1 MPNDALAAGNLAF
14 NPLYKE
20 VKLRLTRGLAAGEWK
35 PGEAIPSEARLA
47 ERFNVS
53 IGTIRKAIDELVAE
67 RILVRQQGRGTFVA
81 SHTEGDHMIHILV
94 HDKKD
99 TVGVAVIE
107 GIKAGQELTGWVME
121 DDSTIKVKALNDVP
135 IGHKVATKEIK
146 KGDTIIKYGFD
157 IGKAV
162 ADIRLGEHAHV
173 HNIKTKRW

>member
-1 MPNDALAAGNLAF
+1 LTYAPAAD
-14 NPLYKE
+14 
-20 VKLRLTRGLAAGEWK
+20 T
-35 PGEAIPSEARLA
+35 IARLNQKNTA
-47 ERFNVS
+47 PRRAFPPQE
-53 IGTIRKAIDELVAE
+53 IR
-67 RILVRQQGRGTFVA
+67 
-81 SHTEGDHMIHILV
+81 MIHILV

-121 DDSTIKVKALNDVP
+121 DDSTITVKALNDVP
-135 IGHKVATKEIK
+135 IGHKVATREIR

-162 ADIRLGEHAHV
+162 SDIKLGEHAHV